1 MPLSSHEFFLW
12 FLFAAL
18 TAATIAYIL
27 RAVFLG
33 HTAHGA
39 REAGIAVYRDQL
51 EELDRDVEKGILPET
66 EAASAR
72 IEISRRL
79 LAAADADPQESS
91 ISPLRQNRAIGLGI
105 AAALPLFV
113 LGLYLTMGS
122 PGLSGQPY
130 AERLAQ
136 PLAQLPVEGL
146 VARLEQRLKEEPD
159 DAQGWRLIAPVYL
172 QLGRY
177 GDAITAFGTIMQLE
191 GRDADALAGIGEAL
205 TLSENGLVPE
215 PARQAFEAALRE
227 NPTHPRARYYRALSI
242 AQTDDLSD
250 ALEEWQALLADAPE
264 GAPWAAAV
272 EAQIRTAEQILAERE
287 ARLSAE
293 SEARRAA
300 EREAPLSADE

>member
-1 MPLSSHEFFLW
+1 MPLSAHEFFLW

-51 EELDRDVEKGILPET
+51 EELDRDVKRGILPET

-191 GRDADALAGIGEAL
+191 GRDADALAGLGEAL
-205 TLSENGLVPE
+205 TLSGDGLVPP
-215 PARQAFEAALRE
+215 PARQAFEAALGE
-227 NPTHPRARYYRALSI
+227 DPKHARARFYLALSKAQRGDI
-242 AQTDDLSD
+242 AE
-250 ALEEWQALLADAPE
+250 ALADWNALLVDAPE

-272 EAQIRTAEQILAERE
+272 RAQVEAAERMLAERDVPN
-287 ARLSAE
+287 SAE
-293 SEARRAA
+293 
-300 EREAPLSADE
+300 

>member
-1 MPLSSHEFFLW
+1 VPLSSQEFFL
-12 FLFAAL
+12 FLLFAAL

-33 HTAHGA
+33 RNSHGA

-51 EELDRDVEKGILPET
+51 EELDRDVEKGFLPET

-79 LAAADADPQESS
+79 LAAADVDPQETGSS
-91 ISPLRQNRAIGLGI
+91 PSRQSRAIGLGI
-105 AAALPLFV
+105 AAALPVFV
-113 LGLYLTMGS
+113 LGVYLSMGS
-122 PGLSGQPY
+122 PGLIGQPY

-136 PLAQLPVEGL
+136 PLDQLPVEGL

-191 GRDADALAGIGEAL
+191 GRDADALAGLGEAL
-205 TLSENGLVPE
+205 TLSGDGLVPP
-215 PARQAFEAALRE
+215 PARQAFEAALGE
-227 NPTHPRARYYRALSI
+227 DPKHARARFYLALSKAQRGDI
-242 AQTDDLSD
+242 AEALTD
-250 ALEEWQALLADAPE
+250 WKALLVDAPD
-264 GAPWAAAV
+264 GAPWAVAV
-272 EAQIRTAEQILAERE
+272 EAQVQ
-287 ARLSAE
+287 
-293 SEARRAA
+293 AA
-300 EREAPLSADE
+300 ERMLAEQGIAGTDE